1 MSAVLERVSSQAW
14 VPAWI
19 RHQHIARYQW
29 ASEHCRNRR
38 VIEVACGTG
47 YGAAILSGGGAESVD
62 GFDASEE
69 ALREAQAS
77 PAVKNVAFRLGNA
90 MHLPVANASYDLF
103 LSLETIEHIEDD
115 RAFLKEV
122 ARVLRPNGVFIC
134 STPNRA
140 MTNPGT
146 TISQHP
152 FNPYHLRE
160 YTQAELNG
168 LLRPFFGQ
176 IEFFGQSAF
185 GAQYQQALSTIGKR
199 APAFA
204 VKLHQLRKL
213 LGLPWENFQRH
224 WPRPVTSTWEP
235 EILLALCSQPRS

>member
-1 MSAVLERVSSQAW
+1 VPLTKSSANSPTTTAKKLKTGPSS
-14 VPAWI
+14 
-19 RHQHIARYQW
+19 
-29 ASEHCRNRR
+29 
-38 VIEVACGTG
+38 GK
-47 YGAAILSGGGAESVD
+47 GA
-62 GFDASEE
+62 
-69 ALREAQAS
+69 
-77 PAVKNVAFRLGNA
+77 
-90 MHLPVANASYDLF
+90 
-103 LSLETIEHIEDD
+103 
-115 RAFLKEV
+115 
-122 ARVLRPNGVFIC
+122 
-134 STPNRA
+134 
-140 MTNPGT
+140 NPGT

-185 GAQYQQALSTIGKR
+185 GVQYQQALSTIGKC

-224 WPRPVTSTWEP
+224 WPRPLTSTWEP

>member
-1 MSAVLERVSSQAW
+1 
-14 VPAWI
+14 
-19 RHQHIARYQW
+19 
-29 ASEHCRNRR
+29 
-38 VIEVACGTG
+38 VACGTG

-69 ALREAQAS
+69 ALREAQAR

-140 MTNPGT
+140 MTNP
-146 TISQHP
+146 
-152 FNPYHLRE
+152 F
-160 YTQAELNG
+160 
-168 LLRPFFGQ
+168 
-176 IEFFGQSAF
+176 SAT
-185 GAQYQQALSTIGKR
+185 GG
-199 APAFA
+199 
-204 VKLHQLRKL
+204 
-213 LGLPWENFQRH
+213 
-224 WPRPVTSTWEP
+224 
-235 EILLALCSQPRS
+235 